1 MLNHNQYLYINSDN
15 HNKTEQFIIEQK
27 MTSSSKRE
35 FLTNSFPELLNNLNI
50 DTKANFG
57 LMTPQHMVEHLIMAL
72 GSATTKF
79 EGERI
84 KPASEQ
90 QLGMQQ
96 FIKSG
101 SVLVHRPS
109 EKTKADL
116 PPLKYASLEEA
127 ITNIPDAVEKYYAFQ
142 DNNPNYIP
150 YASFMGEVSYEDV
163 ELFHYMHIKYHLWQ
177 FGLLEQYP

>member
-1 MLNHNQYLYINSDN
+1 V
-15 HNKTEQFIIEQK
+15 
-27 MTSSSKRE
+27 TSRNKRE
-35 FLTNSFPELLNNLNI
+35 FLTNTFPALLNSLTL

-84 KPASEQ
+84 KPATEQ
-90 QLGMQQ
+90 QLGMQK
-96 FIKSG
+96 FIQSG

-109 EKTKADL
+109 KKTKADL

-127 ITNIPDAVEKYYAFQ
+127 ITNIPDTVEKYYAFK
-142 DNNPNYIP
+142 DNNPDYTP

-177 FGLLEQYP
+177 FNLLSQYP

>member
-1 MLNHNQYLYINSDN
+1 
-15 HNKTEQFIIEQK
+15 
-27 MTSSSKRE
+27 MTSRNKRE
-35 FLTNSFPELLNNLNI
+35 FLTNTFPELLNSLTL

-84 KPASEQ
+84 KPATEP
-90 QLGMQQ
+90 QLGMQK
-96 FIKSG
+96 FIQNG

-109 EKTKADL
+109 KKTKADL

-177 FGLLEQYP
+177 FNLLSQYP

>member
-1 MLNHNQYLYINSDN
+1 MSDNGKRDFLNH
-15 HNKTEQFIIEQK
+15 K
-27 MTSSSKRE
+27 
-35 FLTNSFPELLNNLNI
+35 FPELLKTLSS

-57 LMTPQHMVEHLIMAL
+57 LMTPQHMVEHLIGAL

-84 KPASEQ
+84 QPATEQ
-90 QLGMQQ
+90 QLGMQK
-96 FIKSG
+96 FIQSG

-109 EKTKADL
+109 TKTKADL

-127 ITNIPDAVEKYYAFQ
+127 ISKVPEAVQNYYAFQ
-142 DNNPNYIP
+142 DDNPAYKP
-150 YASFMGEVSYEDV
+150 YATFMGEVSHEDV

-177 FGLLEQYP
+177 FSLLEQYP